1 MTLDEKIAEAE
12 AAMHDLATGKQVRV
26 VVDQSG
32 ERIEFTVSNAS
43 RLKGYIED
51 LKSQKAGSVR
61 RGPMGIIL

>member
-32 ERIEFTVSNAS
+32 ERIEFTAS
-43 RLKGYIED
+43 SAARLRGYVED
-51 LKSQKAGSVR
+51 LKAQKAGSTR